1 MAVVD
6 KCSII
11 GPWRVPTSWRLCN
24 YTCRWSAVKV
34 VLKSSRFSQRVTE
47 YPSKRASMFTG
58 ESVLGVFISLPTFIL
73 ANADFTSANFTL
85 LPSLNLQHLKTTG
98 HKVARYVVLI
108 TPFLF
113 VCGLKTNKMWL
124 KHPGRENQKADGN
137 MFCLLISNCIIFMFE
152 VKSSRSGSAEK
163 RSFTFGRCP
172 VLKNENQLCLLQLT
186 SRTLQP

>member
-47 YPSKRASMFTG
+47 YPSKRASMFMG
-58 ESVLGVFISLPTFIL
+58 ESVLGVFISLPSFIL
-73 ANADFTSANFTL
+73 ANADFTSANFTI
-85 LPSLNLQHLKTTG
+85 LPSLNLQHLKRPAV
-98 HKVARYVVLI
+98 KLPDMWFWLFPSSLYVVFKQTECDWNI
-108 TPFLF
+108 Q
-113 VCGLKTNKMWL
+113 V
-124 KHPGRENQKADGN
+124 QKADGN

>member
-73 ANADFTSANFTL
+73 ANADFTSASFTL
-85 LPSLNLQHLKTTG
+85 LPSLNLQHLKRPAV
-98 HKVARYVVLI
+98 KLPDMWFWLFPSSLYVVLKQTECDWNI
-108 TPFLF
+108 QVGRTKKQMEICF
-113 VCGLKTNKMWL
+113 VFSFQTVLSLCSRWNPVG
-124 KHPGRENQKADGN
+124 PA
-137 MFCLLISNCIIFMFE
+137 LLRKE
-152 VKSSRSGSAEK
+152 VSRLVAAQ
-163 RSFTFGRCP
+163 F
-172 VLKNENQLCLLQLT
+172 
-186 SRTLQP
+186 